1 MSRSHALEENECKM
15 KKQQC
20 KGIDSEKL
28 DNNKLV
34 KLQSSLTH
42 SSK

>member
-1 MSRSHALEENECKM
+1 MSKSHAREENECKM
-15 KKQQC
+15 KNQQC
-20 KGIDSEKL
+20 EGIESKKL

-34 KLQSSLTH
+34 KLQSSLPH

>member
-20 KGIDSEKL
+20 KVIENEKL

-34 KLQSSLTH
+34 KLQSSLPH
-42 SSK
+42 FSQ